1 MMKISKET
9 FAILKNYR
17 DLNSNILIS
26 EGSTLKTLT
35 PAKNVMATSTV
46 QETFPVEFGI
56 WDLTSFLGTISLFDD
71 PDFDFQDKYVTIIG
85 ENGSTVKYFYS
96 EPSLLTVPTK
106 DVKMPESVVRIDLT
120 EESFNDLRKAASVLN
135 LNDLSI
141 CSTDGTTVNAI
152 LSDKKNS
159 TSNTYSVDI
168 GYNEGEH
175 TFNFDFKIDNLRII
189 PGDYEILFA
198 EKIVSQFTNK
208 NLNLSYWV
216 ALESSSSFT
225 SNSRSNIGAS

>member
-1 MMKISKET
+1 MKISKET

-46 QETFPVEFGI
+46 EETFPVEFGI

-71 PDFDFQDKYVTIIG
+71 PDFDFQDKYVNIIG
-85 ENGSTVKYFYS
+85 ENGSTVKYYYS

-106 DVKMPESVVRIDLT
+106 DVKMPESVVSIDLT

-141 CSTDGTTVNAI
+141 CSTDGTSVNAI

-159 TSNTYSVDI
+159 SSNTYSVDI
-168 GYNEGEH
+168 GYNNGEH

-225 SNSRSNIGAS
+225 SNARSSIGAS

>member
-1 MMKISKET
+1 MKISKET

-152 LSDKKNS
+152 LADKKNS

>member
-1 MMKISKET
+1 MKISKET

-46 QETFPVEFGI
+46 EETFPVEFGI